1 MTSAVF
7 ARTPPPS
14 SGSDTK
20 TLSFWTLN
28 RVSQAVPR
36 AFVRDMSSGA
46 FTNPSKRPVRNES
59 WQILGASWTNGGEV
73 SENTGRVYFQMGSTL
88 YYCSASVVDDP
99 TGDRSIILTA
109 AHCVY
114 DESTGTGFASMWM
127 FVPDYDANPVAM
139 TGSFC
144 DTTTRGCW
152 TSEKFIVSNS
162 FATAGGFNSTA
173 VKHDFAFAVVE
184 NGGKSNTQLDAEVDS
199 QPISFSSQPNQTK
212 SWLFGYPA
220 ARKYKGDDLI
230 YCLGP
235 LARDIATEEAT
246 YRVACD
252 MTGGSSGGPWMKD
265 LITDGPGTGTGT
277 VFSVNSYGY
286 NGVKAMF
293 GPIFGS
299 ETAAMFDLAQTM
311 TASTLYND

>member
-1 MTSAVF
+1 MTSAAF
-7 ARTPPPS
+7 ARTPPALQ
-14 SGSDTK
+14 GSNDK

-36 AFVRDMSSGA
+36 SFVRDLRTGA
-46 FTNPSKRPVRNES
+46 FSNPAKRPVGNES
-59 WQILGASWTNGGEV
+59 WQVLGASWTNGGEV
-73 SENTGRVYFQMGSTL
+73 SQNTGRVYFQMGSTL
-88 YYCSASVVDDP
+88 YYCSASVVDDAVE
-99 TGDRSIILTA
+99 DRSIILTA

-139 TGSFC
+139 SGSFC
-144 DTTTRGCW
+144 EATTRGCW
-152 TSEKFIVSNS
+152 TANKFIVPNS

-173 VKHDFAFAVVE
+173 TKHDFAFAIVE
-184 NGGKSNTQLDAEVDS
+184 NGGKGNTQLDTEVDS

-220 ARKYKGDDLI
+220 ARKYKGDDLT

-235 LARDIATEEAT
+235 LTRDVVTEEAT

-252 MTGGSSGGPWMKD
+252 MTGGASGGPWMKD
-265 LITDGPGTGTGT
+265 FITDGPGTGTGT
-277 VFSVNSYGY
+277 VFSINSYGY
-286 NGVKAMF
+286 SGVKAMF
-293 GPIFGS
+293 GPIFSS
-299 ETAAMFDLAQTM
+299 ETAAMFDLAQIIT
-311 TASTLYND
+311 TNTLYND